1 MRRMALPR
9 SRTLLTLLPLLALLS
24 TAAACGG
31 SGPDP
36 AGPADAGPP
45 AQNATT
51 AALLPT
57 HVADL
62 PTFDVN
68 TYQQLL
74 TQLNGTPVVVNVW
87 AAWCAPCKAE
97 APLLHDATA
106 TYGDRVQFLGV
117 DILDSKDGARG
128 FIADHSLEY
137 PSVFDPTGAIRD
149 SLGMI
154 GQPVTVF
161 YDADGTMVS
170 SWDGQLSQKAL
181 DQGIKDAL
189 G

>member
-1 MRRMALPR
+1 MRRMFPR
-9 SRTLLTLLPLLALLS
+9 SRPLLTLLPLLALLS
-24 TAAACGG
+24 VAATCGR
-31 SGPDP
+31 SESTLPGPT
-36 AGPADAGPP
+36 GAGPP
-45 AQNATT
+45 AKNAAT
-51 AALLPT
+51 APLLPT
-57 HVADL
+57 HVAEL

-68 TYQQLL
+68 SYQQLL
-74 TQLNGTPVVVNVW
+74 TQLHGIPVVVNVW

-97 APLLHDATA
+97 APLLHDASN

-128 FIADHSLEY
+128 FIADHGLQY

-170 SWDGQLSQKAL
+170 SWPGQLSQKEL

>member
-1 MRRMALPR
+1 MAFPR

-24 TAAACGG
+24 VAATCGG

-36 AGPADAGPP
+36 AGTADVGPP
-45 AQNATT
+45 AQNAAT
-51 AALLPT
+51 APLLPT

-62 PTFDVN
+62 PTFDLHS
-68 TYQQLL
+68 YQQLL
-74 TQLNGTPVVVNVW
+74 TQLHGTPVVVNIW

-97 APLLHDATA
+97 APLLHDASR

-117 DILDSKDGARG
+117 DILDSLDGARG
-128 FIADHSLEY
+128 FIADHGLEY
-137 PSVFDPTGAIRD
+137 PSVSDPTGAIRD

-161 YDADGTMVS
+161 YDSDGTMVS

>member
-1 MRRMALPR
+1 MSRIEDPSVSFTEPSSSETGSIMRRMTLPR

-24 TAAACGG
+24 VAAACGG

-36 AGPADAGPP
+36 AGTADIGPP
-45 AQNATT
+45 AQNAAT
-51 AALLPT
+51 APLLPT

-62 PTFDVN
+62 STFDLHS
-68 TYQQLL
+68 YQQLL
-74 TQLNGTPVVVNVW
+74 TQLHGTPVVVNIW

-97 APLLHDATA
+97 APLLHDASR

-117 DILDSKDGARG
+117 DILDSLDGARG

-137 PSVFDPTGAIRD
+137 PSV
-149 SLGMI
+149 S
-154 GQPVTVF
+154 
-161 YDADGTMVS
+161 ADGTMVS